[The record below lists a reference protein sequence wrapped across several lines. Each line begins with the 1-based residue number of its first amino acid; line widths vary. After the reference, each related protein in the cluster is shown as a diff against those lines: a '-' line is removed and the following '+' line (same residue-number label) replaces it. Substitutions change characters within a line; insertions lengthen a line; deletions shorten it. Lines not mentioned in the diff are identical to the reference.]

1 MLKPQQLRA
10 ELASCLQWLQRNPEN
25 LQVRV
30 QGGSIAATLAT
41 SLSHEYSYTLNL
53 LFLDYTGDLDLIVVP
68 IQAWLRENQPDIM
81 ATAEKRRTG
90 FTFATDFNNDGSY
103 DFSVLL
109 QLTERV
115 VVNEQDGGALHVKH
129 LPEPPLP
136 ENVTRPLQ
144 LFVHGELVSEWNE
157 RA

>member
-10 ELASCLQWLQRNPEN
+10 ELTSCLQWLQRNPES

-68 IQAWLRENQPDIM
+68 IQAWLRENQSDIM
-81 ATAEKRRTG
+81 ATPEKRRTG
-90 FTFATDFNNDGSY
+90 FTFATDFNNNGSY
-103 DFSVLL
+103 DFSVSL

-157 RA
+157 RV